1 MSTEIKT
8 DYFQKPDQQV
18 EDMLSNELDA
28 LSVVPKL
35 ERSEY
40 HHPIPEDFEEDD
52 EIKSL
57 DDCDDDPRNM
67 LLRDLEDMYDS
78 MSHLDLNTVK
88 KFFKSEK
95 MKDTIKKLH
104 SDFER
109 DFVGIPKDDEV
120 YIRVVE
126 ILAYIGIPVSK
137 ACHDDLESN

>member
-1 MSTEIKT
+1 MSTEIKK

-18 EDMLSNELDA
+18 EDMLINSLDS
-28 LSVVPKL
+28 LLVSSRL
-35 ERSEY
+35 EDVTE
-40 HHPIPEDFEEDD
+40 D

-57 DDCDDDPRNM
+57 DDGDDHPRNM

-109 DFVGIPKDDEV
+109 DFVGIPTDDEV

-126 ILAYIGIPVSK
+126 ILAYIGIPIST
-137 ACHDDLESN
+137 ASHDDLESN